1 MRLFEN
7 RDYRR
12 LFSAQIIALFGT
24 GLATVALGLLAYD
37 LAGPS
42 AGAVL
47 GTALTIKM
55 VMYVVIAPIA
65 AAYVDR
71 LPRRTL
77 LTLLDAVRAVV
88 VLALPFVTEVWH
100 IYLLVGLLQA
110 ASAAFT
116 PTFQA
121 VIPDIVTEESAYVR
135 ALSASQVAST
145 MESLLS
151 PVLAAVALAFLSFDR
166 LFLGTSAGFL
176 LSALLVLSTRIPEA
190 RPSTHTRVWDRAT
203 AGIRTF
209 LRTPRLRGIMALN
222 LAVAAA
228 GSIVVV
234 NTVNYVRDEL
244 GGPQSAVA
252 WMLATSGG
260 GTLLAALALPRVL
273 DRVATR
279 TVMVTGAGVLVGGTV
294 AAVTLAR
301 LTTWA
306 GTAIVW
312 ALIGIG
318 MALVITPTGKVLRAS
333 VEPNAIP
340 GTFAA
345 QFSLSHLAWLITYPI
360 AGWLGTN
367 VGFAAAWSALAALA
381 GAGAI
386 GALLLWPRHDGRGAT
401 TGARGTHPGRAPGGP
416 VHPVQ
421 GRSNAPAGRCRAGRV
436 VEPSNPRQTCPI
448 HPDRSSQYPW
458 GILLT
463 RSEIPP
469 SRIGDSDAN
478 PVRSSQPRRWT
489 ALVLIALAQ
498 FTVIMDTPHHWRG
511 PPQDAGGPGLLP
523 RRPVLGLQRLRRRL
537 RRASPARRAALR
549 PVRRQADLRRP
560 GLDRDGRGIPH
571 RRPRLRGLGRTD
583 RARPAGRRRRAD
595 RPVRPDTPDD
605 ALRRPPQGADQGA
618 GPVRRRGP
626 GRRRRRLPRRCD
638 HRVRQLAL
646 GVLHQH
652 SDRPGRAGL
661 HPGGHALS
669 PVRRG
674 SVDFGGAA
682 TVTVGLATAVY
693 AIVRA
698 PETGWGSAETWL
710 VLLAGLALI
719 GAFVAIQSK
728 RREPLMR
735 LGIWK
740 SPNLAGAN
748 IAQLL
753 MAAA

>member
-1 MRLFEN
+1 MRLFAN

-190 RPSTHTRVWDRAT
+190 RPNTHTRVWDRAT

-244 GGPQSAVA
+244 GGSQSAVA
-252 WMLATSGG
+252 WMLAASGG

-273 DRVATR
+273 DRVAAR
-279 TVMVTGAGVLVGGTV
+279 TVMVTGAGVLVGGTA
-294 AAVTLAR
+294 AAVTLVAAG
-301 LTTWA
+301 LTTWT

-340 GTFAA
+340 GAFAA

-367 VGFAAAWSALAALA
+367 AGFAAAWSALAVLA

-386 GALLLWPRHDGRGAT
+386 GALLLWPRHDGRGAA
-401 TGARGTHPGRAPGGP
+401 TGPMTPVPGG
-416 VHPVQ
+416 
-421 GRSNAPAGRCRAGRV
+421 RPA
-436 VEPSNPRQTCPI
+436 
-448 HPDRSSQYPW
+448 DRSTLSK
-458 GILLT
+458 
-463 RSEIPP
+463 
-469 SRIGDSDAN
+469 
-478 PVRSSQPRRWT
+478 
-489 ALVLIALAQ
+489 
-498 FTVIMDTPHHWRG
+498 
-511 PPQDAGGPGLLP
+511 
-523 RRPVLGLQRLRRRL
+523 
-537 RRASPARRAALR
+537 AA
-549 PVRRQADLRRP
+549 
-560 GLDRDGRGIPH
+560 
-571 RRPRLRGLGRTD
+571 
-583 RARPAGRRRRAD
+583 
-595 RPVRPDTPDD
+595 
-605 ALRRPPQGADQGA
+605 
-618 GPVRRRGP
+618 
-626 GRRRRRLPRRCD
+626 
-638 HRVRQLAL
+638 
-646 GVLHQH
+646 
-652 SDRPGRAGL
+652 
-661 HPGGHALS
+661 
-669 PVRRG
+669 
-674 SVDFGGAA
+674 
-682 TVTVGLATAVY
+682 
-693 AIVRA
+693 
-698 PETGWGSAETWL
+698 
-710 VLLAGLALI
+710 
-719 GAFVAIQSK
+719 
-728 RREPLMR
+728 
-735 LGIWK
+735 
-740 SPNLAGAN
+740 
-748 IAQLL
+748 
-753 MAAA
+753 

>member
-1 MRLFEN
+1 MRLFAN

-47 GTALTIKM
+47 GTALTVKM

-77 LTLLDAVRAVV
+77 LTLLDVVRAVV

-190 RPSTHTRVWDRAT
+190 RPSTHTRVWHRAT

-244 GGPQSAVA
+244 GGSQPAVA
-252 WMLATSGG
+252 WMLAASGG

-273 DRVATR
+273 DRVAAR
-279 TVMVTGAGVLVGGTV
+279 TVMVTGAGVLVGGTAAAVALV
-294 AAVTLAR
+294 AAGF
-301 LTTWA
+301 TTWA

-340 GTFAA
+340 GAFAA

-360 AGWLGTN
+360 AGWLGTHA
-367 VGFAAAWSALAALA
+367 GFAAAWSALAALA

-386 GALLLWPRHDGRGAT
+386 GALLLWPRHDGRGAAT
-401 TGARGTHPGRAPGGP
+401 GP
-416 VHPVQ
+416 VAPV
-421 GRSNAPAGRCRAGRV
+421 
-436 VEPSNPRQTCPI
+436 
-448 HPDRSSQYPW
+448 
-458 GILLT
+458 
-463 RSEIPP
+463 
-469 SRIGDSDAN
+469 
-478 PVRSSQPRRWT
+478 
-489 ALVLIALAQ
+489 
-498 FTVIMDTPHHWRG
+498 
-511 PPQDAGGPGLLP
+511 
-523 RRPVLGLQRLRRRL
+523 
-537 RRASPARRAALR
+537 
-549 PVRRQADLRRP
+549 
-560 GLDRDGRGIPH
+560 
-571 RRPRLRGLGRTD
+571 
-583 RARPAGRRRRAD
+583 
-595 RPVRPDTPDD
+595 
-605 ALRRPPQGADQGA
+605 
-618 GPVRRRGP
+618 P
-626 GRRRRRLPRRCD
+626 GRRP
-638 HRVRQLAL
+638 A
-646 GVLHQH
+646 
-652 SDRPGRAGL
+652 DRST
-661 HPGGHALS
+661 LS
-669 PVRRG
+669 K
-674 SVDFGGAA
+674 AA
-682 TVTVGLATAVY
+682 
-693 AIVRA
+693 
-698 PETGWGSAETWL
+698 
-710 VLLAGLALI
+710 
-719 GAFVAIQSK
+719 
-728 RREPLMR
+728 
-735 LGIWK
+735 
-740 SPNLAGAN
+740 
-748 IAQLL
+748 
-753 MAAA
+753 